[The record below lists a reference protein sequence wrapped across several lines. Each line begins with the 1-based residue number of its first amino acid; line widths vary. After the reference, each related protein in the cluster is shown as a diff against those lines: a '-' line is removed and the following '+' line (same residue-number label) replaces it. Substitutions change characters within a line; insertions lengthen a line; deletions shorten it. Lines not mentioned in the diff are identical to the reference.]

1 MNITEF
7 YNKYKNTYITKNGG
21 TSNYVQDGEP
31 FGGQCVSLVQAFMYK
46 VCGIPVK
53 ARGHAKDFGQNLV
66 ANKLA
71 KEISFNSIKNGDII
85 VFQDLGLYKGVYYG
99 HIGIYYNGKVFDQN
113 PHKAKLSNIY
123 GGRKKVYRL
132 NKYADANKQKAVPL
146 PAGYKSF
153 GKTRTYQCKTN
164 IVVQSWHGLNTN
176 PQMYKPYFKKGE
188 TFKSGGYVDYKDI
201 RWLRVTWKNGTIVG
215 YVPETYLKY
224 IKEGRKKYEE
234 HYYLKDITK

>member
-7 YNKYKNTYITKNGG
+7 YNTYKGKYVDKNGKI
-21 TSNYVQDGEP
+21 SSYVQNGEP
-31 FGGQCVSLVQAFMYK
+31 FGGQCVSLVQAFMLK

-53 ARGHAKDFGQNLV
+53 PRGHAKDFGKSLV
-66 ANKLA
+66 TSKLA
-71 KEISFNSIKNGDII
+71 TKVNNLKNGDII
-85 VFQDLGLYKGVYYG
+85 VYPTISAPYG
-99 HIGIYYNGKVFDQN
+99 HIGVYYNSKVFEQN
-113 PHKAKLSNIY
+113 PQKATLMGLRNTKYEI
-123 GGRKKVYRL
+123 YRL
-132 NKYADANKQKAVPL
+132 NKYADANKQKTVPL

-153 GKTRTYQCKTN
+153 GKTRIYQCKTN

-176 PQMYKPYFKKGE
+176 PQMHKPYFKKGE

-224 IKEGRKKYEE
+224 IKDGRKKNEA